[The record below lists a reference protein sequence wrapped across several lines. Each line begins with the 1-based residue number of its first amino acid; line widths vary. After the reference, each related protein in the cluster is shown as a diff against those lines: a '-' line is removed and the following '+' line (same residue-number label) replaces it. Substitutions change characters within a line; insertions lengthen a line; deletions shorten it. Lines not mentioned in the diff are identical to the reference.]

1 MVRSS
6 YRPTNKRFRDRFQEF
21 AGTKTKKGHFDQD
34 EDTKEKTGTLKKID
48 KSKLFGKG
56 WYVEINGQVHP
67 CTYSGYDGVLP
78 EGKET
83 DKFLYPKQ
91 KLTCDVA
98 VNKKEKKYD
107 IQRIENLSQSPT
119 SIKEG
124 TITIQNNLS
133 SNDYKNIILKNEST
147 NVSLTEESINL
158 NSANVNIIGNNINE
172 TINGLQTQI
181 NDLQDENMKLKAK
194 IEGEE

>member
-56 WYVEINGQVHP
+56 WYVEINA
-67 CTYSGYDGVLP
+67 

-107 IQRIENLSQSPT
+107 IQRIENLKQSPT
-119 SIKEG
+119 SVKEG

-133 SNDYKNIILKNEST
+133 SNDYKNIILKNETT

-158 NSANVNIIGNNINE
+158 NSANVNINGNNINE
-172 TINGLQTQI
+172 TIDGLQTQI